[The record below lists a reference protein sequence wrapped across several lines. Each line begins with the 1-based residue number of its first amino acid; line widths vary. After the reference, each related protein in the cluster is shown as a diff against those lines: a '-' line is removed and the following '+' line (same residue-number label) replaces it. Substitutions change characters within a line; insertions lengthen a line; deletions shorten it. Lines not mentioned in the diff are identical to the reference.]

1 MATKWEKVKY
11 IQRVR
16 PDSDDGLTDE
26 CYDAI
31 DDSKVNI
38 TLNGEQSALTSQE
51 GIKPKFYQENP
62 LLSQSQPI
70 LKHRSNSCLYLS
82 VPQNIGRQKTH
93 EEARGTSSLRKTSST
108 FSLVNNHEIDGDIST
123 RSQPSKNTPRILVR
137 DLFNSKPEYK
147 SHRLKSS
154 EYGDS
159 EKETLHT
166 HSRKGN
172 TQEIKALLQQNEDID
187 KRDNYGKTALHH
199 AVSAGQA
206 STVKFLLHHHANPN
220 LKDHR
225 DEAPLHAAVR
235 TGNLEVVEALLH
247 HKVTNVNIE
256 GRNKYT
262 PLHNAAYLE
271 NRNALEI
278 CQKLLDCG
286 AKVTAK
292 GIDQMTPLSVAA
304 QKGSADIMA
313 LFFKKCDEVKRGT
326 KQQHDLIY
334 NVDYEG
340 SSLLHLAIDSGVL
353 KAVKLCL
360 DSGCSVAAVKRI
372 NGGTPIHLAC
382 RLGALEILQC
392 LYEHDPAAFRFPLVD
407 KEAMTPLH
415 RCAMYNH
422 VGVVQFLVDHGVELN
437 PRDREKC
444 TPLLLAAAHG
454 CPAVVSYLLGS
465 GADVTCEDDKKR
477 TALHWAVGQDKTI
490 ERLLKDPLVQ
500 KMKLVNQQDS
510 TGATALHYAAQGG
523 FLKSVLLLLKNGTD
537 PSIKNN
543 KLETPL
549 HLSASHGWLPIV
561 KKLMEGRQTR
571 LMNVGNLSD
580 HTPLHLAAS
589 NGQDKVVKFLL
600 DRGAT
605 IERDTDGRTPLHFAA
620 AKGSL
625 KSVQLISAASSNCIN
640 VEDNA
645 DQDTALHLAAK
656 NGHSSLVTYLLSH
669 DSQNVTYN
677 AYNQNALDVA
687 IEAGKESVVLAI
699 AAHGRWREMC
709 HRVEEGMT
717 QLQRLVMKMPLAAE
731 KFLDKCVEESGDK
744 DKSEDY
750 AVTYD
755 FTLLQGMPDIGKDDP
770 KKYLDSL
777 HTMVKYKQVNCL
789 SHPVTGAIMNIKW
802 RKVGWKAY
810 VMNLGFYILF
820 LVMLTTM
827 TILLEDKTH
836 RSSLLNIP
844 RFTIVIMSLFH
855 LLKELFQI
863 WDEKF
868 KYLLKIDN
876 WMEWFLYMTSLV
888 YMFQYRELNSKAGTN
903 TELNI
908 TAVAATAIF
917 IAWVIFVLY
926 LRRFS
931 TFGIYIIM
939 MMNII
944 RTLVKIIILF
954 IPFVIAFGIPFY
966 LLLRDKSPEESNEKT
981 YLFERLPYS
990 LFTTFMLIL
999 GEMKYPHTVFKYQP
1013 LPYPWISYVVY
1024 IIFCLCMP
1032 IIIKNL
1038 LIGLSVGDVNRILQS
1053 AKMEQHAMQV
1063 ELLLEL
1069 ERATPRKVLR
1079 KIWVPYFIEYP
1090 NRKRTWIQKLVE
1102 LGSPKKHTATQQT
1115 YVNPALVQINEKV
1128 TKLTD
1133 KVELQED
1140 KLQNIIRLLGRLDQR
1155 LTEMSPGGKLL
1166 TSTVD
1171 GHQAVTRETSGAS
1184 LRGFSPERQP
1194 PGIMRR
1200 PSMESTV

>member
-1 MATKWEKVKY
+1 MRASRYLRSKRLSFTKK
-11 IQRVR
+11 
-16 PDSDDGLTDE
+16 S
-26 CYDAI
+26 
-31 DDSKVNI
+31 
-38 TLNGEQSALTSQE
+38 
-51 GIKPKFYQENP
+51 
-62 LLSQSQPI
+62 
-70 LKHRSNSCLYLS
+70 
-82 VPQNIGRQKTH
+82 
-93 EEARGTSSLRKTSST
+93 
-108 FSLVNNHEIDGDIST
+108 GD
-123 RSQPSKNTPRILVR
+123 
-137 DLFNSKPEYK
+137 
-147 SHRLKSS
+147 
-154 EYGDS
+154 YGDS
-159 EKETLHT
+159 ERETLHT
-166 HSRKGN
+166 LSRKGN
-172 TQEIKALLQQNEDID
+172 TQEIRVLLQQNEDID
-187 KRDNYGKTALHH
+187 KRDSYGKTALHC
-199 AVSAGQA
+199 AVSAGQVD
-206 STVKFLLHHHANPN
+206 TVKYLLHNHANPN

-225 DEAPLHAAVR
+225 EEAPLHAAVR
-235 TGNLEVVEALLH
+235 TGNVEMVEALLN
-247 HKVTNVNIE
+247 HKTTNVNIE

-262 PLHNAAYLE
+262 PLHSAAHLE
-271 NRNALEI
+271 HRNALEI
-278 CQKLLDCG
+278 CLKLLDCG
-286 AKVTAK
+286 AKVTAR
-292 GIDQMTPLSVAA
+292 GLDHMTPLSVAT

-313 LFFKKCDEVKRGT
+313 LFFKKCNEVQRST
-326 KQQHDLIY
+326 KQKLDLIY
-334 NVDYEG
+334 GVDFEG

-360 DSGCSVAAVKRI
+360 DHGCSVTAVKRLD
-372 NGGTPIHLAC
+372 GGTPIHLAC
-382 RLGALEILQC
+382 RLGAPEILQC
-392 LYEHDPAAFRFPLVD
+392 LYEHDPAAFQHALVD
-407 KEAMTPLH
+407 KEVMTPLH

-422 VGVVQFLVDHGVELN
+422 VSVVQFLVDHGVDLN

-454 CPAVVSYLLGS
+454 CSAVVSLLLES
-465 GADVTCEDDKKR
+465 GADVTCEDEKKR
-477 TALHWAVGQDKTI
+477 TALHWAVGQDRTI
-490 ERLLKDPLVQ
+490 ERLLKDTQVQ
-500 KMKLVNQQDS
+500 ELKLVNQQDS

-537 PSIKNN
+537 SSLKNN

-549 HLSASHGWLPIV
+549 HLAASHGWLPIV

-625 KSVQLISAASSNCIN
+625 KSVQLICTSSPNCIN

-656 NGHSSLVTYLLSH
+656 NGHAVLVTHLLSH
-669 DSQNVTYN
+669 ESQNVTYN

-687 IEAGKESVVLAI
+687 IEAGKEPVVLCI
-699 AAHGRWREMC
+699 AEHTRWREMC
-709 HRVEEGMT
+709 HRVEEGFT

-744 DKSEDY
+744 EKSEDY
-750 AVTYD
+750 SVTYD
-755 FTLLQGMPDIGKDDP
+755 FMLLQGMPDLRKHDP

-777 HTMVKYKQVNCL
+777 HTMVKYKRDNCL

-802 RKVGWKAY
+802 RSVGWKAY

-827 TILLEDKTH
+827 TVLLEDGSKEQKNVF
-836 RSSLLNIP
+836 LDIP
-844 RFTIVIMSLFH
+844 RFTIVVMSLFH
-855 LLKELFQI
+855 LLKEIFQI

-888 YMFQYRELNSKAGTN
+888 YMFQYNALYRNKDGSAYSLK
-903 TELNI
+903 
-908 TAVAATAIF
+908 AVAATAIF

-939 MMNII
+939 MTNII
-944 RTLVKIIILF
+944 KTLVKIIILF
-954 IPFVIAFGIPFY
+954 IPFVIAFGIPFF
-966 LLLRDKSPEESNEKT
+966 LLLRERFRNESNEATK
-981 YLFERLPYS
+981 YLFDYLPYS

-1024 IIFCLCMP
+1024 IIFCVCMP

-1069 ERATPRKVLR
+1069 ERASPRKVLR
-1079 KIWVPYFIEYP
+1079 KIWVPYCVEYP
-1090 NRKRTWIQKLVE
+1090 NRKRTWRQKLVE
-1102 LGSPKKHTATQQT
+1102 FGSPKRHSASQQT
-1115 YVNPALVQINEKV
+1115 YVNPALLHITEKV
-1128 TKLTD
+1128 TKLAD
-1133 KVELQED
+1133 KVDQQED

-1155 LTEMSPGGKLL
+1155 LTEMAPSGKPLA
-1166 TSTVD
+1166 STVD
-1171 GHQAVTRETSGAS
+1171 GQQALTREPVIVPLSGITQ
-1184 LRGFSPERQP
+1184 ERAP
-1194 PGIMRR
+1194 TGMTRR

>member
-1 MATKWEKVKY
+1 MRAS
-11 IQRVR
+11 R
-16 PDSDDGLTDE
+16 
-26 CYDAI
+26 
-31 DDSKVNI
+31 
-38 TLNGEQSALTSQE
+38 
-51 GIKPKFYQENP
+51 
-62 LLSQSQPI
+62 
-70 LKHRSNSCLYLS
+70 YL
-82 VPQNIGRQKTH
+82 
-93 EEARGTSSLRKTSST
+93 
-108 FSLVNNHEIDGDIST
+108 
-123 RSQPSKNTPRILVR
+123 
-137 DLFNSKPEYK
+137 
-147 SHRLKSS
+147 RLKRLSFTRKS
-154 EYGDS
+154 GEYGDT

-166 HSRKGN
+166 LSRKGN
-172 TQEIKALLQQNEDID
+172 TQELRALLQQNEDID
-187 KRDNYGKTALHH
+187 KRDSYGKTALHC
-199 AVSAGQA
+199 AVSAGQVN
-206 STVKFLLHHHANPN
+206 TVRYLLHNHANPN
-220 LKDHR
+220 VKDHR
-225 DEAPLHAAVR
+225 EEAPLHAAVR
-235 TGNLEVVEALLH
+235 TGNVELVEALLH
-247 HKVTNVNIE
+247 HKTTNVNVE

-262 PLHNAAYLE
+262 PLHNAAHLE
-271 NRNALEI
+271 HRNALEI

-286 AKVTAK
+286 AKVTAR
-292 GIDQMTPLSVAA
+292 GMDHMTPLSVAA
-304 QKGSADIMA
+304 QKGAADIMA
-313 LFFKKCDEVKRGT
+313 LFFKKCNEVQRAT
-326 KQQHDLIY
+326 KQQQELIY
-334 NVDYEG
+334 GVDFEG
-340 SSLLHLAIDSGVL
+340 SSLLHLAVDSGVL

-360 DSGCSVAAVKRI
+360 DYGCSVTAVKRLD
-372 NGGTPIHLAC
+372 GGTPIHLAC

-392 LYEHDPAAFRFPLVD
+392 LYEHEPGAFQYPLVD

-422 VGVVQFLVDHGVELN
+422 VGVVQFLVHHRVDLN

-454 CPAVVSYLLGS
+454 CSAVVSLLLEN
-465 GADVTCEDDKKR
+465 GADVTCEDEKRR

-490 ERLLKDPLVQ
+490 ERLLKDSQVQ
-500 KMKLVNQQDS
+500 ELKLVNLQDS

-537 PSIKNN
+537 VSLKNC

-549 HLSASHGWLPIV
+549 HLAASHGWLPIV

-571 LMNVGNLSD
+571 YMNVGNLSD

-625 KSVQLISAASSNCIN
+625 KSVQLICTASPNCIN

-656 NGHSSLVTYLLSH
+656 NGHAGIVTYFLSH
-669 DSQNVTYN
+669 ESQNVTYN
-677 AYNQNALDVA
+677 GYNQNAMDVA
-687 IEAGKESVVLAI
+687 IEAGKESVVMAI
-699 AAHGRWREMC
+699 ADHPRWREMC
-709 HRVEEGMT
+709 HRVEEGLT
-717 QLQRLVMKMPLAAE
+717 QLQRLLIKMPLAAE
-731 KFLDKCVEESGDK
+731 KFLDKSVEESGDK
-744 DKSEDY
+744 ETSEDFS
-750 AVTYD
+750 VTYD
-755 FTLLQGMPDIGKDDP
+755 FMLLQGMPDIRKHDP
-770 KKYLDSL
+770 KKFLDSL
-777 HTMVKYKQVNCL
+777 HTMVKYKRVNCL

-802 RKVGWKAY
+802 RSVGWKAY

-827 TILLEDKTH
+827 TVLLENNNKQH
-836 RSSLLNIP
+836 SPLLDIP
-844 RFTIVIMSLFH
+844 RFTIVVMSLFH
-855 LLKELFQI
+855 LLKEVFQI

-888 YMFQYRELNSKAGTN
+888 YMFQYQDSSVYSLK
-903 TELNI
+903 
-908 TAVAATAIF
+908 AVAATAIF

-939 MMNII
+939 MTNII

-954 IPFVIAFGIPFY
+954 IPFVIAFGIPFF
-966 LLLRDKSPEESNEKT
+966 LLLRERFPEGSDST
-981 YLFERLPYS
+981 RFLFDELPYS
-990 LFTTFMLIL
+990 LYTTFMLIL

-1013 LPYPWISYVVY
+1013 LPYPGISYVVY

-1053 AKMEQHAMQV
+1053 ARMEQHAMQV

-1069 ERATPRKVLR
+1069 ERATPRNVLR
-1079 KIWVPYFIEYP
+1079 RIWVPYCVEYP
-1090 NRKRTWIQKLVE
+1090 NRKRTWKQKLVE
-1102 LGSPKKHTATQQT
+1102 FGSPKRHSATQQT
-1115 YVNPALVQINEKV
+1115 YVNPALVQLNDKV

-1133 KVELQED
+1133 KVDQQED

-1155 LTEMSPGGKLL
+1155 LTEMSPGGKPL
-1166 TSTVD
+1166 TTTVD
-1171 GHQAVTRETSGAS
+1171 GQQAFNRETAMPSHS
-1184 LRGFSPERQP
+1184 GFSPERQP
-1194 PGIMRR
+1194 QEMTRR